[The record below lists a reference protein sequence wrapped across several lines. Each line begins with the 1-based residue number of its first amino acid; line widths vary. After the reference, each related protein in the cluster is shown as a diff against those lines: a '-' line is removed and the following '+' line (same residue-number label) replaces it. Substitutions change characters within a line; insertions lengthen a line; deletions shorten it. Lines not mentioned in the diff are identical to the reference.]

1 MNRIDAIIWDVGGVL
16 IDEVPVSQDVRSRL
30 ELDETTFRPLW
41 NELISQYGTGSIAEA
56 AIWSAFEAE
65 GAIPVKVSENILGNA
80 LHERLKPH
88 WKVIS
93 LTEQL
98 DVMGY
103 EQAVLSNTIPNHAK
117 VLRQWGIYETFPQ
130 DQVFLSHEIGF
141 RKPDIRAFTCVLKAL
156 GIEPSHTLFVDDSR
170 DCLTVAAG
178 LGMVTLQAESDEDA
192 IVRAVTNRLF

>member
-1 MNRIDAIIWDVGGVL
+1 MNRIDTIIWDVGGVL
-16 IDEVPVSQDVRSRL
+16 IHDVPVSQDVRSRL
-30 ELDETTFRPLW
+30 ELDESTFRPLW
-41 NELISQYGTGSIAEA
+41 DELIGQYGTGSIAEA

-65 GAIPVKVSENILGNA
+65 GAMPVEVSENILGKA

-98 DVMGY
+98 DAMGY

-141 RKPDIRAFTCVLKAL
+141 RKPDSRSFTCVLKAL
-156 GIEPSHTLFVDDSR
+156 GIEPSRTLFVDDNP
-170 DCLTVAAG
+170 DYLTAAAG
-178 LGMVTLQAESDEDA
+178 LGVVTLQAERDEDA
-192 IVRAVTNRLF
+192 IVLAVTNKLF